1 MFEVEVIEVG
11 VERTRER
18 LAPCDQ
24 CASPSPPVP
33 VILFLFGIFIGFFL
47 DMRLDD
53 LLHISNLDQD
63 ILRLQIRVDDSTL
76 AVEIVQAQQYLLC
89 NLLD

>member
-1 MFEVEVIEVG
+1 MFEVEAIEAG

-24 CASPSPPVP
+24 CASPSPSIS
-33 VILFLFGIFIGFFL
+33 VILFLLGLFIGFFL

-63 ILRLQIRVDDSTL
+63 ILRLQIRVNDPTL
-76 AVEIVQAQQYLLC
+76 AVEIIQAQ
-89 NLLD
+89 